1 MQTKIKR
8 RIRLLLK
15 TVVAVLAI
23 AIVSGLI
30 YEEIG
35 RRNDRKRNP
44 QIGQSIDIGGRKL
57 NNYCLCGGGPAIV
70 FGSVAC
76 GPGASRF
83 NKKQEKANITPPGW
97 YDSRAE
103 DLDGAGAYPPAP
115 APN

>member
-44 QIGQSIDIGGRKL
+44 QIGQSIDIGGRSL
-57 NNYCLCGGGPAIV
+57 NIYFFGGGRAAVV
-70 FGSVAC
+70 F
-76 GPGASRF
+76 
-83 NKKQEKANITPPGW
+83 
-97 YDSRAE
+97 DSS
-103 DLDGAGAYPPAP
+103 AGAPGSSLSDIQPQNVKFTPAGWVDGP
-115 APN
+115 AEGVHDDGPLLPTPS